1 MLKFVLRDFQTF
13 WRQTTGSGV
22 DRLSRGLNSVDD
34 RVKNRPVIIWRL
46 GKSRKLRQQ
55 VKGIRKCGNRNR
67 NVLSRSREE
76 SVNAQTC
83 DVSTRRRC
91 LRSTCKEKFVRKSAA
106 KIA

>member
-22 DRLSRGLNSVDD
+22 DRLSRGLNS
-34 RVKNRPVIIWRL
+34 VKNRPVIIWRL

-67 NVLSRSREE
+67 NVLSRSSREE